1 MNNYLLDTN
10 ILLRLIEKTSPQ
22 HPMVL
27 QALTQIAT
35 KNDSSFIVMQS
46 ITELWA
52 VATRPIAANG
62 LGYTTARVRTEVDG
76 LLQRFDLLPENEL
89 IFEVWLELVTV
100 NNVQGK
106 PTHDARLV
114 AAMMTH
120 GIENI
125 LTINTADFKRFTQVN
140 AVHPL
145 EVTQ

>member
-1 MNNYLLDTN
+1 MNSYLLDTN
-10 ILLRLIEKTSPQ
+10 ILLRLIEKTSSQ
-22 HPMVL
+22 HSMVL
-27 QALTQIAT
+27 RALTQIAT
-35 KNDSSFIVMQS
+35 KNDSSLIVMQS

-52 VATRPIAANG
+52 VATRPIVANG

-125 LTINTADFKRFTQVN
+125 LTINTADFKRFTQVKP
-140 AVHPL
+140 VHPL
-145 EVTQ
+145 EVNA

>member
-1 MNNYLLDTN
+1 
-10 ILLRLIEKTSPQ
+10 
-22 HPMVL
+22 
-27 QALTQIAT
+27 
-35 KNDSSFIVMQS
+35 MQS
-46 ITELWA
+46 VTELWA
-52 VATRPIAANG
+52 VATRPLEANG

-89 IFEVWLELVTV
+89 IFDVWLELVTF
-100 NNVQGK
+100 NSVQGK

-125 LTINTADFKRFTQVN
+125 LTINTADFKRFTQVS

-145 EVTQ
+145 EVNA